1 MAAPYAPTHSRE
13 GKGRVT
19 LDDALGEPHRLR
31 KTAKQRALDIVLGV
45 PLHRQRPWLA
55 VPRLGGF
62 DHAIGGPG
70 GGDERRREIAD
81 RLVVAAVYARLES
94 RERAMQQRARLDP
107 HGVTGPRIG
116 VIDGAAPFTGQ
127 VLVQG
132 PSQCDVQDLDAAADR
147 EDREAAGA
155 CGCDQ
160 TELHRVPRAIG
171 LAELRVRPGAVARG
185 AHVFPSGQH
194 EAVNPIERGACLLG
208 SRIGG
213 TIRGTSPARASAR
226 TYALF
231 KATRSR
237 PASVR
242 SGAVTATTR
251 VIGAPARGRRATGT
265 AGC

>member
-19 LDDALGEPHRLR
+19 LDGALGEPHRLR

-116 VIDGAAPFTGQ
+116 VIDGPRPFPRK
-127 VLVQG
+127 VPVQG
-132 PSQCDVQDLDAAADR
+132 PPPCHVPVPDSPADR
-147 EDREAAGA
+147 EGPAA
-155 CGCDQ
+155 
-160 TELHRVPRAIG
+160 
-171 LAELRVRPGAVARG
+171 AR
-185 AHVFPSGQH
+185 S
-194 EAVNPIERGACLLG
+194 
-208 SRIGG
+208 GG
-213 TIRGTSPARASAR
+213 T
-226 TYALF
+226 
-231 KATRSR
+231 R
-237 PASVR
+237 P
-242 SGAVTATTR
+242 TQ
-251 VIGAPARGRRATGT
+251 PP
-265 AGC
+265 

>member
-62 DHAIGGPG
+62 NHAIGGPG

-127 VLVQG
+127 VLGQG
-132 PSQCDVQDLDAAADR
+132 PSQCDGQDLAAPAER
-147 EDREAAGA
+147 EDRGAAGGDGA
-155 CGCDQ
+155 AGGNGGAGGEGRG
-160 TELHRVPRAIG
+160 TGPGGWWRRANPPGPRRAG
-171 LAELRVRPGAVARG
+171 WSCRRRSRCRAAGSRAAAVA
-185 AHVFPSGQH
+185 
-194 EAVNPIERGACLLG
+194 
-208 SRIGG
+208 
-213 TIRGTSPARASAR
+213 IRR
-226 TYALF
+226 
-231 KATRSR
+231 
-237 PASVR
+237 
-242 SGAVTATTR
+242 
-251 VIGAPARGRRATGT
+251 
-265 AGC
+265 